1 MDGDR
6 LAGVGLDDLR
16 LAAALG
22 HAMLDADLD
31 LCGHGRRWLVSYGR
45 PDATLDPC
53 AFRTLVLTALRGCAV
68 PFLDVEQI
76 AFVGGLREI
85 GGGVFEHHGL
95 DGPERLIATWLP
107 PASVEAL
114 LRDAPPEA
122 GDDVEVRVTGDPE
135 LGVTVVTLAA
145 AAAQPLRLDALA
157 HWVAGV
163 CLVEELVGVIARHAA
178 R

>member
-1 MDGDR
+1 
-6 LAGVGLDDLR
+6 LATVGFDDLR

-22 HAMLDADLD
+22 HAMLDADLE

-53 AFRTLVLTALRGCAV
+53 AFRTLVLTAARGCAA

-95 DGPERLIATWLP
+95 DGPERLVATRLAA
-107 PASVEAL
+107 ASVEAL
-114 LRDAPPEA
+114 LRDAPPEVS
-122 GDDVEVRVTGDPE
+122 DDVGVKVVGDPE

-145 AAAQPLRLDALA
+145 AAALPLRLDAFA
-157 HWVAGV
+157 YWVAGV
-163 CLVEELVGVIARHAA
+163 CLVEELVGVVARHAA

>member
-1 MDGDR
+1 MEGDR
-6 LAGVGLDDLR
+6 PVTVRLDDLR
-16 LAAALG
+16 LAAALA
-22 HAMLDADLD
+22 HAMLDADLE

-53 AFRTLVLTALRGCAV
+53 AFRTLVLTALRGCAA

-95 DGPERLIATWLP
+95 DGPERLVATWLP
-107 PASVEAL
+107 AATVEAL
-114 LRDAPPEA
+114 LVDAPPEA
-122 GDDVEVRVTGDPE
+122 GDDVEVRVVGDLE

-145 AAAQPLRLDALA
+145 AAALPLRLDALA
-157 HWVAGV
+157 YRVAGV
-163 CLVEELVGVIARHAA
+163 
-178 R
+178 